1 MPRFTLD
8 ISDPALAGLQAVVLR
23 YNADNGTALT
33 VQDWLLRH
41 LKELAIQD
49 QLLEA
54 ARTLREQADKSA
66 ADAFKAERQRLLE
79 SVAS

>member
-8 ISDPALAGLQAVVLR
+8 ISDPALAGLQALILR

-33 VQDWLLRH
+33 VQDWLLLH

-49 QLLEA
+49 RLLEA
-54 ARTLREQADKSA
+54 SRTFREQAEVDA
-66 ADAFKAERQRLLE
+66 AAAFRAERERLLD
-79 SVAS
+79 SVA